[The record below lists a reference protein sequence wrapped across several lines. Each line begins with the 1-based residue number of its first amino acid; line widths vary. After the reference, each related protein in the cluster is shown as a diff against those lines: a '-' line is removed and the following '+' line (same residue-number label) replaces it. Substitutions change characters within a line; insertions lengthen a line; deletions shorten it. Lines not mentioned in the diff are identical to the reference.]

1 MPSHRASSARWRALL
16 RVIKIEIAKLLRR
29 RLGVGDR
36 LWGAAT
42 PKRNTVL
49 DKIIEFAKV
58 SAVLNFYVRAT
69 LQLRHPEC
77 PPDTD
82 VLKISSLPKRG
93 TL

>member
-1 MPSHRASSARWRALL
+1 MVWAPVLESSLS
-16 RVIKIEIAKLLRR
+16 
-29 RLGVGDR
+29 DR
-36 LWGAAT
+36 LL
-42 PKRNTVL
+42 KRNTVL

-69 LQLRHPEC
+69 LRLRDSEC

>member
-1 MPSHRASSARWRALL
+1 M
-16 RVIKIEIAKLLRR
+16 
-29 RLGVGDR
+29 GVGGSS
-36 LWGAAT
+36 LGAAT
-42 PKRNTVL
+42 PKRNTIL

-69 LQLRHPEC
+69 LRLRHPEC

>member
-1 MPSHRASSARWRALL
+1 MIVKSVVWAPVLEVS
-16 RVIKIEIAKLLRR
+16 
-29 RLGVGDR
+29 LGGR
-36 LWGAAT
+36 FL
-42 PKRNTVL
+42 KRNTVL

-69 LQLRHPEC
+69 LRLRASEC